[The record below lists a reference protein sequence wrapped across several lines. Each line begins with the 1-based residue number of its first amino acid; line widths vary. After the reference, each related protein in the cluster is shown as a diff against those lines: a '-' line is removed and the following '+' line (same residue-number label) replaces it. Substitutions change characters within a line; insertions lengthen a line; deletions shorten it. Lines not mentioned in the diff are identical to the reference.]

1 MHGVNE
7 RTLFL
12 GWQDGGK
19 TREWFPV
26 GRLDANPTEPRYRF
40 RHLKGAERAR
50 ETGGFDLVP
59 GFPALRGTYESR
71 ELFPV
76 FQNRVMSPRR
86 PDFGDYV
93 KGLDLDP
100 ALDPVTDPTSVLLVD
115 VGRRVTDF
123 FEVFPKLVRGDDG
136 SFVCRFFLRGFRHTN
151 MEARE
156 RMDSLEAG
164 ERLHVALDLTNPT
177 KQPAVQIL
185 TLDYFMIG
193 WSPRYFAHDLMM
205 ALLESSGEY
214 EARVVRVNPFPRPS
228 SHRVLVEMRSR
239 WENHEPMSGEDF
251 QPLA

>member
-1 MHGVNE
+1 MPEVKE

-26 GRLDANPTEPRYRF
+26 GRLDADFAEQRYRF
-40 RHLKGAERAR
+40 CHVKGAERAR

-59 GFPALRGTYESR
+59 GFPELHGTYESR

-86 PDFGDYV
+86 PDFEDYV
-93 KGLDLDP
+93 KGLALDPILDP
-100 ALDPVTDPTSVLLVD
+100 ATDPTSVLLVD

-123 FEVFPKLVRGDDG
+123 FEVFPKLTKGEDG

-151 MEARE
+151 EVARE
-156 RMDSLEAG
+156 RMDALESG
-164 ERLHVALDLTNPT
+164 ERLHVALELTSPT
-177 KQPAVQIL
+177 NQPAVQIQ
-185 TLDYFMIG
+185 TLDYTMIG
-193 WSPRYFAHDLMM
+193 WSPRYFVHDLMM
-205 ALLESSGEY
+205 AMAESGGDY

-251 QPLA
+251 EPLA

>member
-1 MHGVNE
+1 MPEVKE

-26 GRLDANPTEPRYRF
+26 GRLDADFAEPRYRF
-40 RHLKGAERAR
+40 CHVKGAERAR

-59 GFPALRGTYESR
+59 GFPELHGTYESR

-86 PDFGDYV
+86 PDFEDYV
-93 KGLDLDP
+93 KGL
-100 ALDPVTDPTSVLLVD
+100 ALDPVLDPATDPTSVLLVD

-123 FEVFPKLVRGDDG
+123 FEVFPKLAKGQDG

-151 MEARE
+151 EAARE
-156 RMDSLEAG
+156 RMDRLESG
-164 ERLHVALDLTNPT
+164 ERLHVALELTSPT
-177 KQPAVQIL
+177 NQPAVQIQ
-185 TLDYFMIG
+185 TLDYTMIG
-193 WSPRYFAHDLMM
+193 WSPRYFVHDLMM
-205 ALLESSGEY
+205 AMAESGGDY

-239 WENHEPMSGEDF
+239 WENHEPMSSEDF